1 MILQRLKHLFLIQTM
16 IWFDL
21 NRLSMF
27 SVTHQ
32 WWRRRKVEWEWVRVT
47 SWQSFAK
54 EIQMRMREWIHWESA
69 NNGVLLEYK
78 ASCWENGESWRTE
91 LTKWIS
97 HLLKGSRMLRDPKNP
112 VHSIASCPRS
122 IALRT
127 HFNGNHFD
135 RKFSESHI
143 FLFLLLHPHTTT
155 KTRKKQ
161 IGWKNYLQRRR
172 HHRTPTS
179 RWGSCRGG
187 TRSWRSYLS
196 HISTSWKNIS
206 WKNTFTSWTKYFY
219 IMSKYFHIMKEY
231 FHTVKKYFHI
241 LERYFQ
247 SLERIFLT

>member
-1 MILQRLKHLFLIQTM
+1 MYNSQFRRGSLSTLQCFKIKHQNKILQRLKHLFLIQAM

-21 NRLSMF
+21 NRHSMF
-27 SVTHQ
+27 SVTHH
-32 WWRRRKVEWEWVRVT
+32 WWRRRKREWEWVRVT

-54 EIQMRMREWIHWESA
+54 EIQMRKREWIHWESA
-69 NNGVLLEYK
+69 NNGVRWEYK

-143 FLFLLLHPHTTT
+143 FLFLLLNPHTTT
-155 KTRKKQ
+155 KTRKKTNWVKK
-161 IGWKNYLQRRR
+161 ITCSKDVIIELQHLDEGAVEEELGVGDRICPIFP
-172 HHRTPTS
+172 HPE
-179 RWGSCRGG
+179 
-187 TRSWRSYLS
+187 
-196 HISTSWKNIS
+196 
-206 WKNTFTSWTKYFY
+206 
-219 IMSKYFHIMKEY
+219 KYFHIMKEY
-231 FHTVKKYFHI
+231 FHILKKK
-241 LERYFQ
+241 
-247 SLERIFLT
+247 

>member
-1 MILQRLKHLFLIQTM
+1 
-16 IWFDL
+16 
-21 NRLSMF
+21 
-27 SVTHQ
+27 
-32 WWRRRKVEWEWVRVT
+32 
-47 SWQSFAK
+47 
-54 EIQMRMREWIHWESA
+54 MREWIHWESA

-143 FLFLLLHPHTTT
+143 FLFLLLNPHTTT
-155 KTRKKQ
+155 KTRKK
-161 IGWKNYLQRRR
+161 IGWKNYLQQRR

-196 HISTSWKNIS
+196 HISTSWKI
-206 WKNTFTSWTKYFY
+206 FP
-219 IMSKYFHIMKEY
+219 H
-231 FHTVKKYFHI
+231 H
-241 LERYFQ
+241 
-247 SLERIFLT
+247 ERIFSHPEKKIVLHHEQILSQLWKNIFTSHCE